1 MALFVI
7 LGLMTVAAMALLV
20 LPLVLRHGAIPSRA
34 EYDMEIYRDQLDEI
48 ERDVERGVIDAD
60 ERTSART
67 EIERRMLADVSVG
80 ATLSGCIYSSTFFA
94 LMARI
99 DPARVRTFSIGY

>member
-7 LGLMTVAAMALLV
+7 LGLMTMAAMAMLV
-20 LPLVLRHGAIPSRA
+20 LPLVLRHGATASRA

-67 EIERRMLADVSVG
+67 EIERRMLAAADHSPGMAIATRAG
-80 ATLSGCIYSSTFFA
+80 AASSRA
-94 LMARI
+94 S
-99 DPARVRTFSIGY
+99 PS